1 MQAHQH
7 LPLRGSSIQDI
18 ISSIRPDHIIYIREN
33 ADSPICPPPCEC
45 VDCQNQF
52 YMTEEQKQDRFSY
65 KTQISDVEAREI
77 LKDYISRIRNDR
89 EFLQKQCVVYG
100 DKILSRWRKKSRQQ
114 RAACLLHAEPDL
126 YPQQWFI
133 PRYTNT
139 SPEWKDARKYRKS
152 FLLPYLN
159 VELLKTNPAVFFG
172 LLHNRT
178 LYPPEDWV
186 SFDNKELTLGW
197 AMGYFD
203 LEFCGHCVVM
213 HGARYGEL
221 APWEPKAAHRSDII
235 GFPRARLIIEAQ
247 ACLLGFLRR
256 VVDQILTSASPEQ
269 PVSSS
274 KWVEMTKMGFKKGGD
289 LAFWS
294 QYTYQ
299 PFSAPPVFNIDTL
312 LSQAKARLDAKGD
325 HLWLLETE
333 PTYMRRHIQLILQGE
348 IIKSSERRVTYPMIL
363 GELHYDVEA
372 YWFWQWVYD
381 EFQNAR
387 ICSLRYRDHIHA
399 GEALPQ
405 KYDKALG
412 ALELLLV
419 NAMHSRSLHLEAI
432 IPQRPGFRH
441 LWEFK
446 NIDPTGQIRV
456 VRKSTT
462 DITDLFYEDPLEWCL
477 IQLQGAPDAQTRFD
491 HAMLFNF
498 LDEHLSSCSAKDRA
512 RLDPIIFEK
521 LSDYAAI
528 HELLVSVRL
537 HRPQNTNRDL
547 DDVFE
552 NDDRKVWRHRNKHP
566 KLTVPDYL
574 VLAEL
579 LEEFAEIPLP
589 KGRKDR
595 GWLQR
600 FDSIHRALQK
610 FWEGMRQR
618 YQASLERDGRSFD
631 EIQSDLDILSLCTS
645 SIYLEGIQA
654 ERESIMASITN
665 IEESI
670 ENTSPQIHYSPNE
683 SQKAVRQQNV
693 VAKVKVKTRGT
704 DPIAL
709 TGLPEAKQELPPKE
723 VNPIVLVKARTFE
736 ILNAMFPAANEET
749 AKSMD
754 WNAFVQAMGD
764 VGFLAWNGGGSA
776 VIFEK
781 SSDSGQGGR
790 IIFHKPHPVEKI
802 DPIMF
807 RSMGKRMTKWF
818 GWHRDLFVL
827 ETPK

>member
-1 MQAHQH
+1 
-7 LPLRGSSIQDI
+7 
-18 ISSIRPDHIIYIREN
+18 
-33 ADSPICPPPCEC
+33 
-45 VDCQNQF
+45 
-52 YMTEEQKQDRFSY
+52 MTEEQNQDRFSY
-65 KTQISDVEAREI
+65 KTQISDVEARAI
-77 LKDYISRIRNDR
+77 LRDYISRIRNDR
-89 EFLQKQCVVYG
+89 EFLQKQCEVYG
-100 DKILSRWRKKSRQQ
+100 DRILNRWRKKSREQ
-114 RAACLLHAEPDL
+114 RAAFLLHADPDL
-126 YPQQWFI
+126 YPHQWFI

-139 SPEWKDARKYRKS
+139 SPQWKDARKRRNS

-159 VELLKTNPAVFFG
+159 LELLKTTPTVFFG

-203 LEFCGHCVVM
+203 LEFCGHCVIM
-213 HGARYGEL
+213 HGPRYGEL
-221 APWEPKAAHRSDII
+221 TPWEPKAAHRSDII

-256 VVDQILTSASPEQ
+256 VVDQILPSASPEQ

-274 KWVEMTKMGFKKGGD
+274 KWVKMTKMGFKKGGD

-294 QYTYQ
+294 QYTHQ

-312 LSQAKARLDAKGD
+312 LSQTKARLDAKGD

-333 PTYMRRHIQLILQGE
+333 PTYMRRHMQLIFQDE
-348 IIKSSERRVTYPMIL
+348 IIKSSDRREAYRMIL
-363 GELHYDVEA
+363 GELCYDVEA

-387 ICSLRYRDHIHA
+387 TCSLRYRDHIHT
-399 GEALPQ
+399 GEALPR

-419 NAMHSRSLHLEAI
+419 NAMRSRSLHLGAI

-446 NIDPTGQIRV
+446 NVDPTKGQIGI

-462 DITDLFYEDPLEWCL
+462 AITELFYEDPLEWCL
-477 IQLQGAPDAQTRFD
+477 IQLQGVPDEQTRFD
-491 HAMLFNF
+491 YAMLFNF
-498 LDEHLSSCSAKDRA
+498 LDEHLSSCSAKERA

-521 LSDYAAI
+521 LSEYAAI

-537 HRPQNTNRDL
+537 HRPQNTNRML
-547 DDVFE
+547 GDVFE
-552 NDDRKVWRHRNKHP
+552 NDDRKAWRHQNKHP
-566 KLTVPDYL
+566 TLNATDYL

-579 LEEFAEIPLP
+579 LEEFAKMPLP

-595 GWLQR
+595 DWLQR

-610 FWEGMRQR
+610 FWEAMRQC
-618 YQASLERDGRSFD
+618 YQTSMERDARSFD
-631 EIQSDLDILSLCTS
+631 EIQSDLDILSLCIDST
-645 SIYLEGIQA
+645 YLEGIQA
-654 ERESIMASITN
+654 ERELIMTSVTN
-665 IEESI
+665 IGESI
-670 ENTSPQIHYSPNE
+670 ENISPQIQYGSSE
-683 SQKAVRQQNV
+683 SHKVVRQQNV
-693 VAKVKVKTRGT
+693 VTKVKVKTRGK
-704 DPIAL
+704 DPVAL
-709 TGLPEAKQELPPKE
+709 TALPEVQQEQLPPKE
-723 VNPIVLVKARTFE
+723 VNPVVVKARTFK
-736 ILNAMFPAANEET
+736 ILNSMFPAPNEDT
-749 AKSMD
+749 VKSVD
-754 WNAFVQAMGD
+754 WNTFMQAMGD
-764 VGFLAWNGGGSA
+764 MGFMARNGGGSA

-781 SSDSGQGGR
+781 SSNSGQGGR

-827 ETPK
+827 ET

>member
-256 VVDQILTSASPEQ
+256 VVDQILPSASPEQ

-363 GELHYDVEA
+363 GEFCYDVEA

-462 DITDLFYEDPLEWCL
+462 DVTDLFYEDPLEWCL

-566 KLTVPDYL
+566 KLTGPDYL

-654 ERESIMASITN
+654 ERESVMASITN

-683 SQKAVRQQNV
+683 SQKAVRRQNV

-709 TGLPEAKQELPPKE
+709 TALPEAKQELPPKE

-736 ILNAMFPAANEET
+736 ILNAMFPAPNEET
-749 AKSMD
+749 AKSID